1 MKQSLKTLL
10 VVFTLCL
17 LTPHMASATPDTVS
31 TTPYPD
37 STTSYPNKMGGTSQE
52 MAGTST
58 YPDRMGIKLG
68 NSMANMLT
76 GIGEIPKGIINGN
89 RKHGATYAATAGLMT
104 GMVHMMGRTLC
115 GAADLV
121 TFMIPTKPMISP
133 EFVWQNFKKDTGYK
147 STWELLP

>member
-1 MKQSLKTLL
+1 MFLMTG
-10 VVFTLCL
+10 
-17 LTPHMASATPDTVS
+17 
-31 TTPYPD
+31 TT
-37 STTSYPNKMGGTSQE
+37 
-52 MAGTST
+52 T

>member
-10 VVFTLCL
+10 VVFSLCL
-17 LTPHMASATPDTVS
+17 LTPLMAIASPDIVN

-37 STTSYPNKMGGTSQE
+37 RNTGTTQDV
-52 MAGTST
+52 AGAST

-89 RKHGATYAATAGLMT
+89 RKHGATYAATGGLMT

-133 EFVWQNFKKDTGYK
+133 EFIWQHFKKDTTYK
-147 STWELLP
+147 TTWELIP